1 MNAHIDIQSASR
13 EPVPEEDD
21 FRRWISAALA
31 EQGGHYHCRD
41 TVEISVRLVDTPEMT
56 ALNETYRGKSGPTN
70 VLAFPADIPPELEQP
85 LLGDI
90 VICAPV
96 VQAEAR
102 SQGKSADAHW
112 AHMAVHGSLHLLG
125 FDHEDDNQAAV
136 MEALESRILQKL
148 NFDCPYEDRQTPEY
162 SS

>member
-13 EPVPEEDD
+13 EPVPDEDD
-21 FRRWISAALA
+21 FRRWINAALA
-31 EQGGHYHCRD
+31 EQGAHYRSDD
-41 TVEISVRLVDTPEMT
+41 TVEISVRLVDSQEMA
-56 ALNETYRGKSGPTN
+56 ALNATYRGKTGPTN

-96 VQAEAR
+96 VRAEAR
-102 SQGKSADAHW
+102 RQGKSANAHW

-125 FDHEDDNQAAV
+125 FEHEDDTQAAV

-148 NFDCPYEDRQTPEY
+148 NFDCPYEDHQTPEY